1 MCRRVSLLIIE
12 VHKGVSMLKVI
23 LDKKNALAI
32 LELNEALSEDDF
44 NHAAQIIDPFIKEHG
59 MLNGIVIYTKSFPG
73 WKNFAA
79 LSRHIRFI
87 KKHHRK
93 IKRLA
98 FATDTSVIA
107 LTEVVA
113 RPFIAAEIKLF
124 DYNAFEKAKKWV
136 IEG

>member
-1 MCRRVSLLIIE
+1 
-12 VHKGVSMLKVI
+12 MLKVT
-23 LDKKNALAI
+23 LDKKNALVI
-32 LELNEALSEDDF
+32 LAPNEALSKDDF
-44 NHAAQIIDPFIKEHG
+44 NQAARIIDPFIKEHG

-73 WKNFAA
+73 WKDFAA

-93 IKRLA
+93 IKKLA

-107 LTEVVA
+107 LTEVMA
-113 RPFIAAEIKLF
+113 RPFIAAEMKVF
-124 DYNAFEKAKKWV
+124 EYNAFEKAKKWV